1 MRNKF
6 KYGELVKI
14 NGIGKI
20 YGKVEN
26 ELGLVIDR
34 DEYYLDYYVEIFCNN
49 KDWFDEQYLER
60 IFIKYGKEIKNDSK
74 KNFKCDD

>member
-20 YGKVEN
+20 YGKVKN
-26 ELGLVIDR
+26 ELGIVIDK
-34 DEYYLDYYVEIFCNN
+34 DEYYLDYYVDIFFGN
-49 KDWFDEQYLER
+49 KDWFDEKYLEK
-60 IFIKYGKEIKNDSK
+60 ILEKEGKENKE
-74 KNFKCDD
+74 

>member
-20 YGKVEN
+20 YGKVKN
-26 ELGLVIDR
+26 ELGFVIDK
-34 DEYYLDYYVEIFCNN
+34 DEYYLDYYVDIFFGN
-49 KDWFDEQYLER
+49 KDWFDEKYLER
-60 IFIKYGKEIKNDSK
+60 VLEKEGKENK
-74 KNFKCDD
+74 K

>member
-20 YGKVEN
+20 YGKVKN
-26 ELGLVIDR
+26 ELGFVIDK
-34 DEYYLDYYVEIFCNN
+34 DEYYLDYYVDMFFGN
-49 KDWFDEQYLER
+49 KDWFDEQYLE
-60 IFIKYGKEIKNDSK
+60 KVLKKEGKEIKNDSE
-74 KNFKCDD
+74 KNFKCND

>member
-20 YGKVEN
+20 YGKVKN
-26 ELGLVIDR
+26 ELGFVIDK
-34 DEYYLDYYVEIFCNN
+34 DEYYLDYYIDIFFGN
-49 KDWFDEQYLER
+49 KDWFDEKYLE
-60 IFIKYGKEIKNDSK
+60 KVLEKEGKEIKNDSK
-74 KNFKCDD
+74 ENFKCND

>member
-20 YGKVEN
+20 YGKVKN
-26 ELGLVIDR
+26 ELGFVIDK
-34 DEYYLDYYVEIFCNN
+34 DEYYLDYYVDIFFGN
-49 KDWFDEQYLER
+49 KDWFDEKYLER
-60 IFIKYGKEIKNDSK
+60 VLEKEGKENK
-74 KNFKCDD
+74 KW